1 MKRLLAIPFVIAAL
15 VLGATLAFAC
25 TVNVTPP
32 ACGQPSSVTIPTGD
46 IASGGGQVELLQ
58 SSKVVYTFKTD
69 GVHDVRPGTYAYE
82 FKAGETGSVIVLANA
97 ACPTPIPTPTP
108 TATPT
113 ATPTP
118 TPTPIAPCGQLLQVV
133 GAPPN
138 CPTASPTAT
147 PTPIPTPVPTPIA
160 TPTPVATATP
170 SPVPNVVLT
179 VPATGGA

>member
-15 VLGATLAFAC
+15 VLGATLALAC

-58 SSKVVYTFKTD
+58 SSKVVYTFTTD
-69 GVHDVRPGTYAYE
+69 GVHDVNPGTYAYE

-97 ACPTPIPTPTP
+97 ACPTPTPKPTPTP
-108 TATPT
+108 TATPSPT

-118 TPTPIAPCGQLLQVV
+118 TPTAP
-133 GAPPN
+133 
-138 CPTASPTAT
+138 PTAT
-147 PTPIPTPVPTPIA
+147 PIPTPRPTPTPTPVPTPVPTPIA
-160 TPTPVATATP
+160 TPTPVSTATP
-170 SPVPNVVLT
+170 SPVPNVALT